1 MVKLRE
7 MIKLNK
13 SIRLQRGSLRIKM
26 MMKELSTTKRTIM
39 EGITVIGAIVTST
52 RANLGSPTTLTIDTV
67 ALVNRMRIK
76 RTALAKVT

>member
-52 RANLGSPTTLTIDTV
+52 RENLGSLTTLTIDTV